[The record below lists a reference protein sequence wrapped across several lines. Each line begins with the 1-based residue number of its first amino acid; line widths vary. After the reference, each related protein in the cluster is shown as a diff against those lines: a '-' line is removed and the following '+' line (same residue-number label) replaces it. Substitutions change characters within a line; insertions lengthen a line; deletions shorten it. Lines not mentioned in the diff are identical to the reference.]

1 MLPLLALLHS
11 FLPCLSSSFILS
23 RSKSCWIRFLHAFF
37 LSSNLLPMAFIAS
50 DSFPYGSSVLF
61 SLAIVV
67 PLLPDAPSPAVYYT
81 APMSSPPSR
90 VNISSHWCLI
100 TFIASNLFTLWL
112 FSTLSCLALV
122 PQLLPAILCPAEYTS
137 SMPSSSALSPQTY
150 ALQLSLFLFRSS
162 IGLGSVMVSLHSLLS
177 CTNSSCTQI
186 RSMSCWIHFLCATF
200 SFIPIYSH

>member
-1 MLPLLALLHS
+1 MHPLLALLHS
-11 FLPCLSSSFILS
+11 FPPCLSSSFILS

-67 PLLPDAPSPAVYYT
+67 PLLPDAPSPAEYYT
-81 APMSSPPSR
+81 APMSSPPF
-90 VNISSHWCLI
+90 NISSHWRLI
-100 TFIASNLFTLWL
+100 TFIASNLFPLWL

-122 PQLLPAILCPAEYTS
+122 PQLLPAIPRPAEYTS
-137 SMPSSSALSPQTY
+137 FMPSSSALSPQTY
-150 ALQLSLFLFRSS
+150 ALQLSLFLFHSS

-177 CTNSSCTQI
+177 CTNSSCTQS
-186 RSMSCWIHFLCATF
+186 RSMSCWIHLLRAIF
-200 SFIPIYSH
+200 SIIPIYSH